1 MGTKTIGVRDET
13 YERLNA
19 RKRDDESFTDLMERL
34 MDETTADWREGF
46 GTLSRTEADELEALV
61 EASRTR
67 TSDGMANRQRD
78 ALEALS
84 TVDEDADETA

>member
-34 MDETTADWREGF
+34 MDEATTDWREEF
-46 GTLSRTEADELEALV
+46 DTLSTTEADELESLV
-61 EASRTR
+61 EASRER
-67 TSDGMANRQRD
+67 TGDGMAGRQQDVLD
-78 ALEALS
+78 ALS
-84 TVDEDADETA
+84 RVDEDSDETA